1 MNSNDFQPTA
11 APVARLIQQFHKLP
25 GIGSK
30 SAQRLAYYL
39 IRMPE
44 QEARGLAEAI
54 VDVKDKII
62 FCSLCQ
68 NLTENDPCSIC
79 SDPNRDHSA
88 ICIVE
93 EPLDVLA
100 LERTQS
106 YKGLYHV
113 LGGLIS
119 PLDGTY
125 PESLR
130 IPELLDR
137 DQMVYLLS

>member
-54 VDVKDKII
+54 VDVKDNYILLVVSKPYRKQPL
-62 FCSLCQ
+62 F
-68 NLTENDPCSIC
+68 NLFRSKP
-79 SDPNRDHSA
+79 
-88 ICIVE
+88 
-93 EPLDVLA
+93 
-100 LERTQS
+100 
-106 YKGLYHV
+106 
-113 LGGLIS
+113 
-119 PLDGTY
+119 
-125 PESLR
+125 
-130 IPELLDR
+130 
-137 DQMVYLLS
+137 